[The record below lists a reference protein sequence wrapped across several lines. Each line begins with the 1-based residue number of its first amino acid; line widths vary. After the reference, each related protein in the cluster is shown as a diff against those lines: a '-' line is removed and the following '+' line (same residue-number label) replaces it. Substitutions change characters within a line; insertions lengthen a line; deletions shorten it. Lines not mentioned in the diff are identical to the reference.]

1 MTTIHTRRV
10 TISAGVVPRLQ
21 RFVSRE
27 ETRYYLGGLAIEPHP
42 THGGAY
48 VVATDGHRLGAI
60 HDADAICPVA
70 ADGLPSTII
79 LARTGRLLD
88 AAKARPPEPRDGDR
102 PWLVIDVRQWWEA
115 PPADPKADDGNEA
128 EAAATPKPP
137 KPVTKGEARL
147 IWASCAAAAE
157 EAAARGRLA
166 LVGLPDALIDGFYP
180 EWQCVVPRGE
190 QLAPADRI
198 TFQPRYLADFAAAAG
213 PHDESGGVTL
223 WTTLYSPRSPDKM
236 ASSDATIV
244 RLPGSPDF
252 LGLIMPMRGSL
263 HDALPPWLDL
273 PPLPAPAAQEAA
285 E

>member
-48 VVATDGHRLGAI
+48 VVATDGHRLGAV

-70 ADGLPSTII
+70 ADGLPQAII
-79 LARTGRLLD
+79 LARTTRLLN
-88 AAKARPPEPRDGDR
+88 AAKERPPEPRDGDR

-115 PPADPKADDGNEA
+115 PTPHGASGLDADDVK
-128 EAAATPKPP
+128 PRPP
-137 KPVTKGEARL
+137 KPVTQGEARL

-166 LVGLPDALIDGFYP
+166 LVGLPDALIDGIYP
-180 EWQCVVPRGE
+180 EWQCVVPRAE

-223 WTTLYSPRSPDKM
+223 WTTLYGPRSPDKM

-252 LGLIMPMRGSL
+252 LGLIMPMRGAL
-263 HDALPPWLDL
+263 HDALPPWLHH
-273 PPLPAPAAQEAA
+273 PPPPAPTAQEAA